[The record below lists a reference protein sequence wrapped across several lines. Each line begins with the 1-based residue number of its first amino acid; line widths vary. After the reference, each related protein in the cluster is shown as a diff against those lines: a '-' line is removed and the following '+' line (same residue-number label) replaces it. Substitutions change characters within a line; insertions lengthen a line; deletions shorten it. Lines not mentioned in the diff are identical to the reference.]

1 MRRIIMNKLGLLILI
16 IKKSHFSLSNLSN
29 FFRLL
34 QAKIREDAI
43 KSDFG
48 KKYFEHSHKPT
59 LKLYIKKENHQ
70 SEKVIF
76 EIFFS
81 KDNTEINL
89 TELSEYSFNFFF
101 NELIGILKTDPQ
113 QSTLWGISSKS
124 ILKTKKDDS
133 NTRLIEIWQTL
144 IRLGTEQIVVG
155 NSIIQINGDSVK
167 INKK

>member
-1 MRRIIMNKLGLLILI
+1 MKKPGILIFI
-16 IKKSHFSLSNLSN
+16 IKKSHFSLSNLSS

-48 KKYFEHSHKPT
+48 KNYFKHSHKPT
-59 LKLYIKKENHQ
+59 LKLYVKKENHQ
-70 SEKVIF
+70 SEKIIF

-124 ILKTKKDDS
+124 ILKIKKDDS

-167 INKK
+167 IYKK